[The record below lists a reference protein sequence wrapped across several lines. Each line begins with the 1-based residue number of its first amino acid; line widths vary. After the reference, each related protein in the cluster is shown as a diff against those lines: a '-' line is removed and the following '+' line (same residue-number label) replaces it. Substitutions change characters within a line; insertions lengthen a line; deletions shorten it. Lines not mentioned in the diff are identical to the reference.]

1 MTSGVAPKG
10 RDRIER
16 YWMKMLAVAG
26 SALLLCV
33 TGCESTYY
41 SAMEQVGIEKR
52 DILVDRVEDAR
63 DSQEEAQEQFASALE
78 QYSALLNFD
87 GGNLQDIYE
96 TMSDE
101 YEASYEAANDVSGR
115 IDAIEHVAEALFD
128 EWRDELNEY
137 SSAKLKRDS
146 EAKLRDTERRYN
158 QLLRSMRRAES
169 RMAPVL
175 DALKDNVLY
184 LKHNLNAKA
193 IGALQGELGSIES
206 DVARLIADMNSA
218 IAESDAFIASL
229 E

>member
-1 MTSGVAPKG
+1 
-10 RDRIER
+10 
-16 YWMKMLAVAG
+16 
-26 SALLLCV
+26 
-33 TGCESTYY
+33 
-41 SAMEQVGIEKR
+41 
-52 DILVDRVEDAR
+52 
-63 DSQEEAQEQFASALE
+63 
-78 QYSALLNFD
+78 
-87 GGNLQDIYE
+87 
-96 TMSDE
+96 MSDE
-101 YEASYEAANDVSGR
+101 YEASYDAAGDVSGR
-115 IDAIEHVAEALFD
+115 IEAIEDVAEALFD

-206 DVARLIADMNSA
+206 DVARLIADMNNA

>member
-1 MTSGVAPKG
+1 MTSGASPLRHAGQG
-10 RDRIER
+10 RCWVSIRT
-16 YWMKMLAVAG
+16 LVG
-26 SALLLCV
+26 GLLLLFV
-33 TGCESTYY
+33 AGCESTYY

-52 DILVDRVEDAR
+52 DILVDRVEEAR

-87 GGNLQDIYE
+87 GGDLQDIYE

-101 YEASYEAANDVSGR
+101 YESSHDAASDVSGR
-115 IDAIEHVAEALFD
+115 IDAIENVAEALFD
-128 EWRDELNEY
+128 EWRDELDEY

-146 EAKLRDTERRYN
+146 ESKLRDTERRYA

-206 DVARLIADMNSA
+206 DVARLIADMNNA

>member
-1 MTSGVAPKG
+1 MTNAVTSQSYAPQ
-10 RDRIER
+10 
-16 YWMKMLAVAG
+16 G
-26 SALLLCV
+26 SCWGSIRALVGALLLFV
-33 TGCESTYY
+33 AGCESTYY
-41 SAMEQVGIEKR
+41 SAMERVGIEKR
-52 DILVDRVEDAR
+52 DILVDRVEEAR

-87 GGNLQDIYE
+87 GGDLQDIYE

-101 YEASYEAANDVSGR
+101 YDASHDAASDVSGR
-115 IDAIEHVAEALFD
+115 IDAIEDVAEALFD
-128 EWRDELNEY
+128 EWRDELDEY

-146 EAKLRDTERRYN
+146 ESKLRDTERRYS

-206 DVARLIADMNSA
+206 DVARLIADMNNA